1 MSRIVWITLVNV
13 QASFTWVKLRPPV
26 ELITDG
32 TVAVIRSVSIYTPGA
47 GLSLTTMQRPAIW
60 THFFAF
66 IDIFALTILQF
77 ISLIQ
82 GSTNQNEPV
91 FTSSMCNRLK

>member
-13 QASFTWVKLRPPV
+13 QASFTWVKLGPPV

-32 TVAVIRSVSIYTPGA
+32 TVAVIRSVGIYTPGA

-66 IDIFALTILQF
+66 IDIFALTIFQF
-77 ISLIQ
+77 ITLIRV
-82 GSTNQNEPV
+82 SRTR
-91 FTSSMCNRLK
+91 TSPSSRPICAPD